1 MTRAFR
7 TIPDDGKPLRVV
19 QVGAGAMGRVWLN
32 AIGSEAQV
40 ELVGLVDLDEATA
53 SRVASDLPGHG
64 VVVGTD
70 VLEVARRAGAQ
81 AVIDVTVPAAHH
93 SVTTAA
99 LFAGLPVLGEKPAAA
114 DLAAGLSLAAA
125 AELTGELFMVSQNR
139 RYVPTLWQFR
149 AALPRIGPIGIL
161 TTEFFK
167 APHFGGFRDEMGH
180 PLLLDMAV
188 HQFDSARFLLA
199 DDPVAVYCEEYNPLW
214 SWYRGDAGC
223 TAVFEFSGGTRY
235 VFTGSWCSPGLE
247 TSWNGS
253 WRASGA
259 GGSARWDGEN
269 SPTVEEMSPAQ
280 PADGPNLPGTDVGG
294 SLREFVQALRTGGTP
309 MGEVH
314 DNLVSLTMVE
324 AAANSSGTRARVTLA
339 DTLHAAVDMAIHR
352 EVREDVATVLRSW
365 TGDPRFAA
373 TSGST

>member
-1 MTRAFR
+1 MTRTFR
-7 TIPDDGKPLRVV
+7 TIPDDGNPLRVV
-19 QVGAGAMGRVWLN
+19 QVGAGAMGRVWLD
-32 AIGSEAQV
+32 AIGSEGKV
-40 ELVGLVDLDEATA
+40 VLVGLVDLDEATA
-53 SRVASDLPGHG
+53 SRVASDLPGHR

-99 LFAGLPVLGEKPAAA
+99 LFAGLPVLGEKPAAV

-167 APHFGGFRDEMGH
+167 APQFGGFRDEMDH

-199 DDPVAVYCEEYNPLW
+199 DDPVAVYCEEYNPPW

-223 TAVFEFSGGTRY
+223 TAIFEFSGGTRY
-235 VFTGSWCSPGLE
+235 IFTGSWCSPGLE

-259 GGSARWDGEN
+259 GGSARWDGN
-269 SPTVEEMSPAQ
+269 NPPTVEELTPVT
-280 PADGPNLPGTDVGG
+280 PADGPHPPGADVAGP
-294 SLREFVQALRTGGTP
+294 LREFVQALRTGSTP

-314 DNLVSLTMVE
+314 DNLASLAMVE
-324 AAANSSGTRARVTLA
+324 AAGNSSGTSARVTLA
-339 DTLHAAVDMAIHR
+339 DTFSAALDTAIGR
-352 EVREDVATVLRSW
+352 EVRKDVATVLRSW
-365 TGDPRFAA
+365 TGGPRFVA
-373 TSGST
+373 TPGST